1 MLVPHKNYIRSESRN
16 GSERAF
22 LGSTG
27 FSCCGTS
34 SLRRPPKEGVIP
46 RTFRP
51 EGPRVHGHSGKTSAA
66 AKQGGQC
73 CCQRTG
79 HRSGSGQGRG
89 VSGAPHM

>member
-1 MLVPHKNYIRSESRN
+1 MGVNEPFWAALDSRAVEQAPCE
-16 GSERAF
+16 GP
-22 LGSTG
+22 L
-27 FSCCGTS
+27 
-34 SLRRPPKEGVIP
+34 KEGVIP

-51 EGPRVHGHSGKTSAA
+51 EGPRVHHHSGKTSAA